1 MKKILLAFVLCFMA
15 QMSFAQDFKSDTKKY
30 MDMSGQF
37 KIFEKLTS
45 QLEENV
51 PQEKKAEFNKEL
63 QSSLNLLMDKMAEM
77 YMTEFTHQDIKEL
90 IKFYE
95 SPLGKKLSSKSGV
108 LMEKGEKVGQE
119 WAMGLQGLMMKYMQ

>member
-1 MKKILLAFVLCFMA
+1 MKKILLAFVLCFMT